1 MTERSNAALVMAVRR
16 RTRIFRVMS
25 RAFVNEDAGQNRP
38 GPTYDLPPR
47 GDASFDAAAASALLE
62 GARIGDTMSAE
73 EATGYRWGA
82 LVLKAHVE
90 RLLAQAVAEHDE
102 RLEQVARRYL
112 KQLGT

>member
-1 MTERSNAALVMAVRR
+1 MAAGRR
-16 RTRIFRVMS
+16 RGIFSDMS
-25 RAFVNEDAGQNRP
+25 RAFVNEDAGQNLP
-38 GPTYDLPPR
+38 GPKYDLPPR
-47 GDASFDAAAASALLE
+47 DDQSFDAAAASALLE

-90 RLLAQAVAEHDE
+90 RLVAQAVAERDE

-112 KQLGT
+112 KQLGR